1 MPGRAVRHR
10 GPLAQSR
17 VTRESSKTPR
27 AIGYG
32 PSRPGELVDTS
43 GHLTRAQV
51 SRECWWTP
59 RALGP
64 GSESH
69 GTPGRRRGHSDP
81 GPRRAGQLVDTVCPL
96 TRAGIAQR
104 SWSTPR
110 ALGPEPS
117 RPRDVVDT
125 PDPRARDEEPGTD
138 GRHRGPAETSPR
150 RRGTAGRPLRPLD
163 QGRSRPGQLVN
174 PVCPQTRRKS
184 PGNAIRHCGTSGTVQ
199 SHLRCSLQP
208 WALGNGPEYP
218 GNAGRPEGP
227 QTRSRVS
234 RDSWATLRALR
245 PWPESPGTVG
255 RPRGASD
262 QDLIQAGQLVDPGP
276 L

>member
-32 PSRPGELVDTS
+32 PSRPRELVDTS

-81 GPRRAGQLVDTVCPL
+81 GPSRAGQLVDTVCPL

-174 PVCPQTRRKS
+174 TAGPRVRARVARGIRSTPRD
-184 PGNAIRHCGTSGTVQ
+184 IRH
-199 SHLRCSLQP
+199 
-208 WALGNGPEYP
+208 
-218 GNAGRPEGP
+218 GR
-227 QTRSRVS
+227 
-234 RDSWATLRALR
+234 
-245 PWPESPGTVG
+245 ESPGTAG
-255 RPRGASD
+255 RPWPSDPNASRPEELVHTAGPKAWAGVA
-262 QDLIQAGQLVDPGP
+262 QDSWSTPSALGPEPHSPGTAG
-276 L
+276 

>member
-32 PSRPGELVDTS
+32 PSRPRELVDTS

-81 GPRRAGQLVDTVCPL
+81 GPSRAGQLVDTVCPL

-117 RPRDVVDT
+117 RPRDVVDPRTLGHGTNSPVPMVDTGVPRKLARVARGLLVDSSGRWTRAGVAQDSWST
-125 PDPRARDEEPGTD
+125 PSALGPEP
-138 GRHRGPAETSPR
+138 HSP
-150 RRGTAGRPLRPLD
+150 GTAG
-163 QGRSRPGQLVN
+163 
-174 PVCPQTRRKS
+174 
-184 PGNAIRHCGTSGTVQ
+184 
-199 SHLRCSLQP
+199 
-208 WALGNGPEYP
+208 
-218 GNAGRPEGP
+218 
-227 QTRSRVS
+227 
-234 RDSWATLRALR
+234 
-245 PWPESPGTVG
+245 
-255 RPRGASD
+255 
-262 QDLIQAGQLVDPGP
+262 
-276 L
+276 